1 MEYILKGVQKQHGV
15 NLRGDAK
22 AWKRLKV
29 AAQQAK
35 EALSNSQTFTLAMD
49 GLWEGVDTFEL
60 TLTRPQFEKL
70 VEPWTKQA
78 LETVKRVLR
87 DAKMKP
93 EAVQELVCATR
104 PAPPRPTSS
113 GLLRTVI
120 VGQSIP
126 ALRPPGF
133 GRSGM
138 WWVK

>member
-1 MEYILKGVQKQHGV
+1 LWQLRHVHRIQDLAIVEYILKGVQKQHGV

-104 PAPPRPTSS
+104 PAQR
-113 GLLRTVI
+113 LL
-120 VGQSIP
+120 GC
-126 ALRPPGF
+126 
-133 GRSGM
+133 
-138 WWVK
+138 